1 MKSISSKRCWAGLE
15 VNWTRFLGQVMV
27 VCVSHYGQRRYCI
40 SNYKAVFRQKYHP
53 TLKCSLAEMHECW
66 SISQRLWLNSDE
78 RLKKY
83 VRKND
88 IVDIELDE
96 SGLAAAFD
104 DDDEDDE
111 EYEWTHPSVEL
122 DKAAFPALIQ
132 MKTMMTR
139 LLMFMML
146 SKLMHRKTR
155 LVLLEKHQ
163 HLQTSQLR
171 R

>member
-1 MKSISSKRCWAGLE
+1 MSS
-15 VNWTRFLGQVMV
+15 N
-27 VCVSHYGQRRYCI
+27 
-40 SNYKAVFRQKYHP
+40 
-53 TLKCSLAEMHECW
+53 
-66 SISQRLWLNSDE
+66 E

-83 VRKND
+83 VREND
-88 IVDIELDE
+88 IVDIELNK

-111 EYEWTHPSVEL
+111 WTHPPVEL
-122 DKAAFPALIQ
+122 DNAAFPILQDLLIQ
-132 MKTMMTR
+132 MKTMLTR

-155 LVLLEKHQ
+155 LLLTEKHR